1 MALPA
6 ACSLCGEDGR
16 EVVRLVAEDAGTGV
30 REVLHPGQLSNGAVG
45 SDTDRVAEEVA
56 REVLLQVI
64 TRVQVPVLLGDLVHL
79 LHALYALGA
88 LEDVVQHPQVFV
100 PKRHPEAMDL
110 ATGRLPSRQVV
121 RLVRAHGDL
130 RVPGTVHG
138 PLVDVGGPND
148 DVFIVH

>member
-6 ACSLCGEDGR
+6 VCTLCGEDGR
-16 EVVRLVAEDAGTGV
+16 EVIRLVPEDAGAGV
-30 REVLHPGQLSNGAVG
+30 GEVLHPGQLGNAAVG

-56 REVLLQVI
+56 REVLLQVVA
-64 TRVQVPVLLGDLVHL
+64 RVQVPVLLGDLVHL
-79 LHALYALGA
+79 LHTLYALGP
-88 LEDVVQHPQVFV
+88 LEDVFQHSQVLV

-110 ATGRLPSRQVV
+110 APGRLPSRQVV

-130 RVPGTVHG
+130 GVPGTVHG

-148 DVFIVH
+148 DVLVVH